1 MVAQMESFWTNDHSR
16 FVYRCKSG
24 SRRSY
29 IGGCNA
35 YFSFSNRFFFFERL
49 PAILFA
55 TLPLGI
61 LYSIIGF
68 HLAHWLDCS
77 IAAAMVVAAT
87 LLFILSIIIGKNN
100 GMIVRRLKT

>member
-1 MVAQMESFWTNDHSR
+1 MTILALCTVASLEAVGVILVVAMLIFPAVTAS
-16 FVYRCKSG
+16 
-24 SRRSY
+24 
-29 IGGCNA
+29 
-35 YFSFSNRFFFFERL
+35 FFFERL

-87 LLFILSIIIGKNN
+87 LVFIFSIIIGKNN

>member
-1 MVAQMESFWTNDHSR
+1 MTILALCTVASLEAVGVILVVAMLIFPSVTAS
-16 FVYRCKSG
+16 
-24 SRRSY
+24 
-29 IGGCNA
+29 
-35 YFSFSNRFFFFERL
+35 FFFERL

-61 LYSIIGF
+61 LYSIMGF

-87 LLFILSIIIGKNN
+87 LVIYFIDHYWKKQWYDRSKA
-100 GMIVRRLKT
+100 KT

>member
-16 FVYRCKSG
+16 FVYRGKSG

-35 YFSFSNRFFFFERL
+35 YFSCVTASFFFERL

-61 LYSIIGF
+61 LYSIMGF

-87 LLFILSIIIGKNN
+87 LYIYFIDHYWKKN
-100 GMIVRRLKT
+100 GMIVSKA